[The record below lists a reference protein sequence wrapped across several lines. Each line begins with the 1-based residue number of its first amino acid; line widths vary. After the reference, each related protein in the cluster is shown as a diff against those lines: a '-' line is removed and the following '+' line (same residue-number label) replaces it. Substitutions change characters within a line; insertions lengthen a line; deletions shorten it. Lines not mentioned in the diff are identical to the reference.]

1 MGVDIF
7 VKRWI
12 DWFRISEAI
21 QYVKKPCRF
30 HKVSEAHFVKLFN
43 ENRYIQIGGKSP
55 YLEVLEFT

>member
-30 HKVSEAHFVKLFN
+30 HKVSEAHFVNLCNK
-43 ENRYIQIGGKSP
+43 I
-55 YLEVLEFT
+55 